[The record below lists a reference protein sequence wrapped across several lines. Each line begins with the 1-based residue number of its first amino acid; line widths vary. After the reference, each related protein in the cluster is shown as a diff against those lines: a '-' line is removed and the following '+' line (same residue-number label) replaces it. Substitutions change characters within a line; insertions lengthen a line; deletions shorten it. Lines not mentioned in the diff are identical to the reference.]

1 MYDGY
6 YPLYKVKIYVSNLW
20 LYDQILHS
28 RQWGAIAQK
37 DQVSRSGLRES
48 WVLEILGSRQIFE
61 VVMGSKI
68 VESGETVFEL
78 DLFSTKVCWNLAPR
92 TSIPLEDGISIVITL
107 QPSQCPFY
115 QIKYFL
121 TTLISV

>member
-1 MYDGY
+1 MFQTSGFMSKCFT
-6 YPLYKVKIYVSNLW
+6 LVSGG
-20 LYDQILHS
+20 DHTQ
-28 RQWGAIAQK
+28 
-37 DQVSRSGLRES
+37 RSGFAIGVAGKLGAGDFGES
-48 WVLEILGSRQIFE
+48 QIFE
-61 VVMGSKI
+61 AVMGCKI

-92 TSIPLEDGISIVITL
+92 ISIPLEDGISIVINL

>member
-1 MYDGY
+1 
-6 YPLYKVKIYVSNLW
+6 V
-20 LYDQILHS
+20 
-28 RQWGAIAQK
+28 GAIEHK
-37 DQVSRSGLRES
+37 DLVSRSGLRES

-92 TSIPLEDGISIVITL
+92 TSIPLEDGIGIVITL
-107 QPSQCPFY
+107 QPS
-115 QIKYFL
+115 
-121 TTLISV
+121 